1 MKKILIIYGG
11 NSYEHDISILS
22 AENVIK
28 GLKELNYEFDQIYIS
43 KENKWYLIKKEG
55 KAELL
60 NIIEFLK
67 RYDIIFPVMHGAYGE
82 DGKMQAFLE
91 LFDIKYVGSNSV
103 ASMIGMNKYFT
114 KLVCGKEN
122 IKQIPYFLLN
132 KEDKIPSKVDFPVII
147 KPANGGSSIGIS
159 VAHSLKELKSSLKNA
174 FKYDK
179 NVIVEKFI
187 NGLELECGI
196 VENKKLIVGDV
207 GEIKHNHEFY
217 DYAAKYEDK
226 SEIIIPAKINYK
238 LKKLIQNE
246 TKKIFKILNLKDFAR
261 IDFLY
266 DNVNDTLYFNEVNT
280 IPGFTDISMFPL
292 LFKGKKLDF
301 SKLIATIIEQK
312 N

>member
-43 KENKWYLIKKEG
+43 KENKWYLIKNEG

-67 RYDIIFPVMHGAYGE
+67 RYDIIFPVMHGAFGE
-82 DGKMQAFLE
+82 DGRIQSFFE
-91 LFDIKYVGSNSV
+91 LFNIKYKGSNSS
-103 ASMIGMNKYFT
+103 ASMISMNKYFT
-114 KLVCGKEN
+114 KLVVEKEN
-122 IKQIPYFLLN
+122 IKQLPYIYLN
-132 KEDKIPSKVDFPVII
+132 NTKKIPKLKYPVIV

-159 VAHSLKELKSSLKNA
+159 IAHSFKELKSSLKNA

-187 NGLELECGI
+187 KCRELECAILG
-196 VENKKLIVGDV
+196 EKKLIIGDV
-207 GEIKHNHEFY
+207 GEIKHQHEFY
-217 DYAAKYEDK
+217 DFEAKYKDN
-226 SEIIIPAKINYK
+226 SEIIIPAKISYK
-238 LKKLIQNE
+238 LKKLIQSE
-246 TKKIFKILNLKDFAR
+246 SKKIFKVLNLKDFAR
-261 IDFLY
+261 IDFLF
-266 DNVNDTLYFNEVNT
+266 DEENDTLYFNEVNT
-280 IPGFTDISMFPL
+280 IPGFTNISMFPK
-292 LFKGKKLDF
+292 LFNGMCF
-301 SKLIATIIEQK
+301 SKLISNIIE

>member
-11 NSYEHDISILS
+11 KSYEHEISCMS
-22 AENVIK
+22 AKNIVDK
-28 GLKELNYEFDQIYIS
+28 LKELDYNFDQVYIS

-55 KAELL
+55 KAEIL

-67 RYDIIFPVMHGAYGE
+67 RYDTIFPVMHGAFGE
-82 DGKMQAFLE
+82 DGKIQAFLE
-91 LFDIKYVGSNSV
+91 LFDIKYVGSDSV
-103 ASMIGMNKYFT
+103 ASMIGMDKYFT
-114 KLVCGKEN
+114 KLVCEKAN
-122 IKQIPYFLLN
+122 IKQVPYFLLN
-132 KEDKIPSKVDFPVII
+132 KDDKIPSKVDFPVII

-159 VAHSLKELKSSLKNA
+159 VAHSLKELKASLKNA

-179 NVIVEKFI
+179 KVIVEKFI

-217 DYAAKYEDK
+217 DYVAKYEDK
-226 SEIIIPAKINYK
+226 SEIIIPAKIKNS
-238 LKKLIQNE
+238 LKNRIQNE
-246 TKKIFKILNLKDFAR
+246 TIKIFKVLNLKDFAR

-266 DNVNDTLYFNEVNT
+266 DYVNDTIYFNEVNT

-301 SKLIATIIEQK
+301 PKLISTIIEQK